1 MNGEPSQTI
10 NSSGTSSESSNESD
24 FSNDDDDD
32 QNEKSKTV
40 ILTSFNQIKF
50 ESGLRP
56 KAFFLVLTESILRL
70 KDLGYENLNIISLAD
85 SNDLLFVPFNSNK
98 DSFTIGYSQ
107 EMDLVIDKQLLFNS
121 KTRTKKCNYI
131 SEKHSC
137 VNYDILTNTFELL
150 NYSKYGTMVDN
161 FLYGLDNESKIKI
174 D

>member
-1 MNGEPSQTI
+1 MFRSSSQTSNTSDI
-10 NSSGTSSESSNESD
+10 SSESSNESD
-24 FSNDDDDD
+24 FSDDDDVDDD

-40 ILTSFNQIKF
+40 ILTSFKQIKF

-85 SNDLLFVPFNSNK
+85 NNDLLFVPFNSNK
-98 DSFTIGYSQ
+98 DSFTIGISQ

-131 SEKHSC
+131 SDKHSC

-161 FLYGLDNESKIKI
+161 FLYGLDNESKI
-174 D
+174 